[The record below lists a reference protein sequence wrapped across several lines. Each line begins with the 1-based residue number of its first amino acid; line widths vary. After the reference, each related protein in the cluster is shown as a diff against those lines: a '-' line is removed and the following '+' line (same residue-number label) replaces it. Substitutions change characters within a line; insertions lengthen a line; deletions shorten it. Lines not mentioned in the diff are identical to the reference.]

1 VNNFVATPKMARF
14 NGSPLLLPSMLVA
27 FHPAV
32 LALADRLNQNCHRMT
47 TIHRD
52 GK

>member
-1 VNNFVATPKMARF
+1 
-14 NGSPLLLPSMLVA
+14 MLVA
-27 FHPAV
+27 FHPLV
-32 LALADRLNQNCHRMT
+32 LALADRLNQNCHRMP